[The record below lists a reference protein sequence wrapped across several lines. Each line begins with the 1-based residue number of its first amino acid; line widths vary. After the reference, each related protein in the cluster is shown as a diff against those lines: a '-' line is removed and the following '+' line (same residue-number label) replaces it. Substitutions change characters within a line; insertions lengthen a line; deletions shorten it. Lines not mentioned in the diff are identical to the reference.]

1 MRRAGAAAASAR
13 SAPGAAS
20 SSRAAASCDPAF
32 ATARGCGYGRGWGV
46 PAAVGLGVLGA
57 AAVGAAAY
65 GYSDPCVRQQQVYD
79 MYGNVVWQ
87 PVRVC

>member
-1 MRRAGAAAASAR
+1 MPERRRAL
-13 SAPGAAS
+13 P
-20 SSRAAASCDPAF
+20 
-32 ATARGCGYGRGWGV
+32 V
-46 PAAVGLGVLGA
+46 VGLFLADGGFEVAAGALLGA

-65 GYSDPCVRQQQVYD
+65 GYADPCVRQQQVYD

>member
-1 MRRAGAAAASAR
+1 MKKFLLLAASTMALM
-13 SAPGAAS
+13 AFIPE
-20 SSRAAASCDPAF
+20 PAD
-32 ATARGCGYGRGWGV
+32 AQVRRGGGWGV

-65 GYSDPCVRQQQVYD
+65 GYSDPCVRNQQVYD

-87 PVRVC
+87 AVRVC

>member
-1 MRRAGAAAASAR
+1 
-13 SAPGAAS
+13 
-20 SSRAAASCDPAF
+20 
-32 ATARGCGYGRGWGV
+32 V

-65 GYSDPCVRQQQVYD
+65 GYSDPCVQQQQVYD
-79 MYGNVVWQ
+79 MYGNVVLQ